1 MCAVLVYIY
10 ALNAFCIEIAAK
22 VASLVY
28 DKAALAC
35 SCGKVGKGGSKKSGA
50 YYKVVVFTGVVHI
63 QGQNTDIKK
72 AWNLTVAIPRSE
84 AFALPSIQERQRE
97 AHADTRAH

>member
-1 MCAVLVYIY
+1 M
-10 ALNAFCIEIAAK
+10 
-22 VASLVY
+22 
-28 DKAALAC
+28 
-35 SCGKVGKGGSKKSGA
+35 
-50 YYKVVVFTGVVHI
+50 
-63 QGQNTDIKK
+63 DIKK